1 MISPPARGMKI
12 QGKAVVIYRPKSAA
26 ITNGA
31 PENGIEEPSA
41 VLK

>member
-1 MISPPARGMKI
+1 MISASARGKKI
-12 QGKAVVIYRPKSAA
+12 QGKAVVIYRPKSAD

-31 PENGIEEPSA
+31 PENGIEAPSG